1 MTTNTIQERAAVLAS
16 HVLDSVGV
24 KPEIVARTLA
34 VGQALKNLPTMPN
47 IGPLA
52 TLNELKSMISF
63 LPDEGINLDPYY
75 WISSLDEKRVLDF
88 LHMITNA
95 ARWVEYGN
103 EINNPTNG
111 NASETG
117 QAEKE
122 REQITAGEIKENA
135 GI

>member
-1 MTTNTIQERAAVLAS
+1 MTANTVQERAAVLAS

-52 TLNELKSMISF
+52 TLNELKQMISF

-75 WISSLDEKRVLDF
+75 WISGLDEKRVLDF

-103 EINNPTNG
+103 ANNDEI
-111 NASETG
+111 SETTGEAG
-117 QAEKE
+117 QTEEGHKE
-122 REQITAGEIKENA
+122 ITAGENETGA